1 MENSINNWALQILA
15 WMCVLKPRNRILK
28 LLMECIYC
36 AIISLI
42 LSLFVS
48 VIVVGICAN
57 DSINFDMV
65 FVWIAGLMEGIF
77 VYLILINRENQNAM
91 VDYILLAIL
100 YFDEYEKDKKK
111 LGKLKNKIFL
121 DGLHFILLL
130 LCILLWTISFLSI
143 LKIESIDIVAIACG
157 MDMCVAYVIFIYG
170 KRKKETKAQRQ
181 ELIRGL
187 ICLVWMVVVC
197 TRIHQYWSDATQ
209 VGLEDMLI
217 LLFSVIF
224 TIPTI
229 YEWLKNLPSKIIEP
243 YKESVND
250 RKKVLLKKCYEKK
263 EETIQKVTTVY
274 YEIQIIIVNIVHKWK
289 HGEKKKVIKFIAYV
303 VLGVV
308 LISGILWVAIWISNL
323 VKATVNKGSEKITYL
338 YSNLNSTIKD
348 DLNKGIVTF
357 FLIVFVM
364 LLGGRIPYV
373 CMEEKT
379 KIQKIKDI
387 FVTML
392 TMTIV
397 GSMIFFVWD

>member
-1 MENSINNWALQILA
+1 M
-15 WMCVLKPRNRILK
+15 
-28 LLMECIYC
+28 
-36 AIISLI
+36 
-42 LSLFVS
+42 
-48 VIVVGICAN
+48 
-57 DSINFDMV
+57 
-65 FVWIAGLMEGIF
+65 
-77 VYLILINRENQNAM
+77 
-91 VDYILLAIL
+91 
-100 YFDEYEKDKKK
+100 
-111 LGKLKNKIFL
+111 
-121 DGLHFILLL
+121 
-130 LCILLWTISFLSI
+130 
-143 LKIESIDIVAIACG
+143 
-157 MDMCVAYVIFIYG
+157 
-170 KRKKETKAQRQ
+170 
-181 ELIRGL
+181 IRGL
-187 ICLVWMVVVC
+187 ICLVWMVIVC
-197 TRIHQYWSDATQ
+197 IRIHQYWSDATQ

-243 YKESVND
+243 YKESVNN
-250 RKKVLLKKCYEKK
+250 RKKNLLKKCYEKK
-263 EETIQKVTTVY
+263 EENIQKVTMVY

-289 HGEKKKVIKFIAYV
+289 HGEKKKVIKFIAYI

-308 LISGILWVAIWISNL
+308 LISGILWATIWISNL
-323 VKATVNKGSEKITYL
+323 VKAAVNKGSEKITYL

-387 FVTML
+387 FVIML

-397 GSMIFFVWD
+397 GRMIFFVWG

>member
-1 MENSINNWALQILA
+1 MKKI
-15 WMCVLKPRNRILK
+15 
-28 LLMECIYC
+28 
-36 AIISLI
+36 
-42 LSLFVS
+42 
-48 VIVVGICAN
+48 
-57 DSINFDMV
+57 
-65 FVWIAGLMEGIF
+65 
-77 VYLILINRENQNAM
+77 
-91 VDYILLAIL
+91 
-100 YFDEYEKDKKK
+100 KKK

-121 DGLHFILLL
+121 DGLHFSLLL

-157 MDMCVAYVIFIYG
+157 MDMCGAYVIFIYG

-187 ICLVWMVVVC
+187 ICLVWMVIVC
-197 TRIHQYWSDATQ
+197 IRIHQYWSDATQ

-243 YKESVND
+243 YKESVNN
-250 RKKVLLKKCYEKK
+250 RKKNLLKKCYEKK
-263 EETIQKVTTVY
+263 EENIQKVTMVY

-289 HGEKKKVIKFIAYV
+289 HGEKKKVIKFIAYI

-308 LISGILWVAIWISNL
+308 LISGILWATIWISNL
-323 VKATVNKGSEKITYL
+323 VKAAVNKGSEKITYL

-387 FVTML
+387 FVIML

-397 GSMIFFVWD
+397 GRMIFFVWG